1 MTNTIMQF
9 KQFMQNP
16 NQYLQQM
23 GVPQN
28 LQNNPGAVIQHLMDN
43 GKITQ
48 EQYNLLQLEN
58 LSGRLLQLAS
68 EVNSLDSSLS
78 SLYGKLLIRDIEQG
92 ENIFTCLADM
102 FHLVRA
108 DIVVDSGWMV
118 RNECQRL
125 SRAVQELHAMK
136 NELR

>member
-48 EQYNLLQLEN
+48 EQYNMLQ
-58 LSGRLLQLAS
+58 Q
-68 EVNSLDSSLS
+68 
-78 SLYGKLLIRDIEQG
+78 
-92 ENIFTCLADM
+92 
-102 FHLVRA
+102 RA
-108 DIVVDSGWMV
+108 KQIQSM
-118 RNECQRL
+118 L
-125 SRAVQELHAMK
+125 K
-136 NELR
+136 